1 MSNNVKLIIFIAV
14 ISMLTVFL
22 FLSGCRQ
29 KKQKIVII
37 EKEIPEVE
45 TTIDDIWKIE
55 DESSFVIEMASYIGK
70 ICEYG
75 DNMNALNENQRTFYI
90 TYTLEGEVNNGG
102 FSQFFFNSS
111 GDLANEAVSAF
122 EKIGAN
128 KTADICKKAVEIYGE
143 SVPLDRDEREA
154 LLIDNDEV
162 DEILNDCDNA
172 FFEYEDDLTA
182 LNYQFIINNKD
193 SFLK

>member
-14 ISMLTVFL
+14 ISMLTVVL

-37 EKEIPEVE
+37 EKEVPEVE

-55 DESSFVIEMASYIGK
+55 DELSFVIEMGSYIGK

-75 DNMNALNENQRTFYI
+75 DNMNALNENQRIFYI

-102 FSQFFFNSS
+102 FWQFFFNSS
-111 GDLANEAVSAF
+111 GDMANEAVSSF

-128 KTADICKKAVEIYGE
+128 KTAEICKKAVSVYGD
-143 SVPLDRDEREA
+143 SVPQNRDERQS
-154 LLIDNDEV
+154 LLIDDV
-162 DEILNDCDNA
+162 DEILNECDSA
-172 FFEYEDDLTA
+172 FYEYEDDLTA